1 MSKVY
6 DDYRY
11 QESNI
16 PSPEEEQ
23 DINRTKHKS
32 GTSVLQRYHS
42 IIPWVFLFA
51 LTAAELAVGYW
62 SISAGMV
69 LHVVLLIAV
78 LMMAVLSWY
87 YWDVQR
93 PADSSACHEAG
104 SPVQP
109 ETDIDKDIKAED
121 MERDI
126 IDQSKVGRN
135 IGSRAF
141 HSYRFYIGLSLAPLI
156 RILSLS
162 MPLQG
167 IQPQYIYLITG
178 IPLLVAIIAAARMAG
193 FHMSDLYL
201 SQKKHQKSRHGWKV
215 QLAIALI
222 GIPLGLMEYFILRP
236 EPIIPQLTPG
246 AVVTASIILIIF
258 TGFTEELTFR
268 GIMKR
273 ATDDLFGER
282 TSVIYVSLVFA
293 VLHITHLSALDV
305 FFVFGVGLLFSS
317 IVQQTKSLY
326 GVTLAHGLTNINF
339 FIFGPL
345 MLGL

>member
-1 MSKVY
+1 MSKAY
-6 DDYRY
+6 EDNRY
-11 QESNI
+11 QKTNM
-16 PSPEEEQ
+16 PLPEEEQ
-23 DINRTKHKS
+23 DINRTEQKS
-32 GTSVLQRYHS
+32 GTSVSQRLQRYS
-42 IIPWVFLFA
+42 FLIPWIFLLA
-51 LTAAELAVGYW
+51 LTIAELAVGYW
-62 SISAGMV
+62 SIRVGMV
-69 LHVVLLIAV
+69 LHIVLLIAM

-87 YWDVQR
+87 YWEVQR
-93 PADSSACHEAG
+93 TADSPPGRQVG

-109 ETDIDKDIKAED
+109 ETDVEADGSLKGG
-121 MERDI
+121 RI
-126 IDQSKVGRN
+126 IGR
-135 IGSRAF
+135 RAF
-141 HSYRFYIGLSLAPLI
+141 HSYRFYIGLSIAPLI

-162 MPLQG
+162 IPLQG
-167 IQPQYIYLITG
+167 VADQYVYLITG
-178 IPLLVAIIAAARMAG
+178 IPFLIAIIVTARMAG

-236 EPIIPQLTPG
+236 EPIIPQLTLG

-326 GVTLAHGLTNINF
+326 GVTLAHGLTNINL

-345 MLGL
+345 LLGL